1 MTPANKLT
9 QDVLNF
15 LYERG
20 AYAWRAN
27 SVGFF
32 DKKLGLYRPAAK
44 KGVSDVLACYEGKL
58 IAVEVKIGK
67 DKLSPEQEG
76 FQRSIQSA
84 GGVALVVDSFENFKS
99 QFASAMKELTIPLNN
114 TATTT

>member
-9 QDVLNF
+9 QDVLNS
-15 LYERG
+15 LYNRG

-27 SVGFF
+27 SVGLF

-44 KGVSDVLACYEGKL
+44 KGVSDVLACYKGKL
-58 IAVEVKIGK
+58 IAVEIKIGK
-67 DKLSPEQEG
+67 DRLSPEQDG

-84 GGVALVVDSFENFKS
+84 RGIALVVKDLEDFERQLGN
-99 QFASAMKELTIPLNN
+99 ELGEITIPSNE
-114 TATTT
+114 TSTTT